1 MLLLR
6 IQEHCFCM
14 CENNPCTYS
23 TLCEDWSLFTGN
35 YCFYKENL
43 AWQLYGLEFHE
54 ASSQRKQLL
63 HLTQFAAVLKT
74 PISSEITAWIILS
87 TI

>member
-1 MLLLR
+1 
-6 IQEHCFCM
+6 M

-74 PISSEITAWIILS
+74 PISSDIHCMDNSVYNIDEFKLPVPPS
-87 TI
+87 